1 MWDKLAPFASSIG
14 GAIGGLF
21 GYKGTKQTNVASAA
35 MAQKQ
40 MDFQREMSNTA
51 VQRRMADLKA
61 AGINPIL
68 AGSKEA
74 SSPAGAMAPVQNKA
88 RVALENAASA
98 ANIAHTQALTNKVNQ
113 EIKRMKLPSEVGGD
127 AGTVYSEAKDM
138 LRQYGGLAN
147 TEFSAN
153 SVLNNA
159 LPSNILLRVAA
170 IVANK
175 RAQKKKVTKREDKYE
190 HGFKDWWTIED
201 TPPPKFKK
209 TLKPRIYRVN
219 GRKFKLDT
227 TGGIH
232 YVN

>member
-21 GYKGTKQTNVASAA
+21 GYKGTKDTNVASAA

-88 RVALENAASA
+88 RVALENATSA

-113 EIKRMKLPSEVGGD
+113 EIKRMKLPSDVGGD
-127 AGTVYSEAKDM
+127 AATIYSDSKDM
-138 LRQYGGLAN
+138 LRQYGGLAD
-147 TEFSAN
+147 TEFCARSA
-153 SVLNNA
+153 LNNA
-159 LPSNILLRVAA
+159 RPSNILLRAA
-170 IVANK
+170 AVITNQINRNK
-175 RAQKKKVTKREDKYE
+175 VYPYGKKP
-190 HGFKDWWTIED
+190 I
-201 TPPPKFKK
+201 
-209 TLKPRIYRVN
+209 RISGDGNKNFTGWRV
-219 GRKFKLDT
+219 R
-227 TGGIH
+227 
-232 YVN
+232 